1 MKLLKNILVAI
12 DFNKSSENVLK
23 NSIKFA
29 KTFKSKIT
37 LIHILPDDID
47 NEKVSLLLKKAATAQ
62 LKELNDRIISESITT
77 GNPIIEY
84 GNYCDEIVNA
94 SDKINTNLIIV
105 GAGEKLKEDT
115 FQLGTTAEKIIR
127 KSNKPVFVVKNNQT
141 LDIKSIICPVDFS
154 KESKRALNNAI
165 IIARLFDV
173 KLVILSVY
181 SPFRQIFTK
190 LDPVEINE
198 QRKSDLIKE
207 FNKFLEE
214 FNLIDVNYIKEIK
227 GGEPAEE
234 ILKAIKNY
242 ESDLLIMGTTGKSG
256 ISKILMGS
264 VTEKVIREVLCSF
277 ITLKN
282 EDAIVL
288 ELESKIQD
296 IEYHYTLAQTLF
308 EKGFFEESINQF
320 NICLDINFIHIPSLK
335 GLVSVYK
342 KLGDIDNEKNY
353 QEMTKKVLDQIS
365 NMKIEQEIRKQRKI

>member
-165 IIARLFDV
+165 IIARLFEV

>member
-12 DFNKSSENVLK
+12 DFNKSSENVLE

-37 LIHILPDDID
+37 LIHVLPDDID
-47 NEKVSLLLKKAATAQ
+47 NEKVSLLLKKAATSQ
-62 LKELNDRIISESITT
+62 LKELNDRIINESIKT

-84 GNYCDEIVNA
+84 GNYCDEIVHA
-94 SDKINTNLIIV
+94 SDKLNTNLIIV

-127 KSNKPVFVVKNNQT
+127 KSNKPVFVLKNNQT
-141 LDIKSIICPVDFS
+141 LDIKNIICPVDFS
-154 KESKRALNNAI
+154 KESNRALNNAI
-165 IIARLFDV
+165 IISRLFDV

-181 SPFRQIFTK
+181 APFRQIFTK
-190 LDPVEINE
+190 LDPVEINK
-198 QRKSDLIKE
+198 QRKLELIKE
-207 FNKFLEE
+207 FDKFLEE
-214 FNLIDVNYIKEIK
+214 FNLIDVNYIKEIR
-227 GGEPAEE
+227 GGEPEEE
-234 ILKAIKNY
+234 ILKAIKIH

-282 EDAIVL
+282 EDAIIL

-296 IEYHYTLAQTLF
+296 IEYHYTSAKALF

-335 GLVSVYK
+335 GLTSVYK
-342 KLGDIDNEKNY
+342 KLGDIDNAKNY
-353 QEMTKKVLDQIS
+353 QEMTTKVLDQIW
-365 NMKIEQEIRKQRKI
+365 NMKIEQEVRKQKKK